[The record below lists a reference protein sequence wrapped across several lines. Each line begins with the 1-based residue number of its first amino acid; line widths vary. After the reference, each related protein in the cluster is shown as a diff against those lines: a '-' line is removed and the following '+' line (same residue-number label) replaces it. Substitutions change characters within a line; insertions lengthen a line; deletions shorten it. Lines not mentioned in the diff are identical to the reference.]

1 MPRPN
6 RPKKP
11 PIGENPIE
19 TNEFLFWQNSETP
32 KEINDD
38 SFLLSSSFLS
48 PSSPSK
54 KGKKREHPQSSTE
67 KENRIPT
74 KKTTKPMPITAS
86 IPSISFP
93 PLSPE
98 QHLQKALESLIQAY
112 KGLKEEEKKE
122 QVKQL
127 EDYIRSILV
136 GENPF
141 IKEKQKQEK
150 DFLKGLVEEVRA
162 LRKEV
167 APIKETYAESLKKDL
182 PSLSSLPSSLPPSAP
197 SPSSRSST
205 STRSKKKQLQERKLV
220 LITDEKD
227 QPLDTFSIQNKV
239 NQLFASKLQ
248 VEKPVL
254 ASIARTKG
262 KQNILLTTTEE
273 YNADF
278 LVKYKEIWHNCF
290 IFQREQKLEPWVQII
305 AHGIPT
311 LPFLGEG
318 GSKLLK
324 EEIETFNPIGI
335 QGLPRWIS
343 SSVKRHNPQTRFSSI
358 VFTIENEEKRQEI
371 LKQKEILIAGIAT
384 KVVKCLEVSPTTQCT
399 SCQKFGH
406 IGDRCSTRAYRFC
419 AAAHLSKD
427 HSCPTCIIIGKP
439 YKHTTPLYINC
450 KEKHFANSKDCKTL
464 KAAKLVYSTSVE
476 GSMEE

>member
-1 MPRPN
+1 MPKSSRH
-6 RPKKP
+6 KKKQP
-11 PIGENPIE
+11 PIEISDNESTFTFSAPSPFPGLFGTGE
-19 TNEFLFWQNSETP
+19 
-32 KEINDD
+32 
-38 SFLLSSSFLS
+38 
-48 PSSPSK
+48 
-54 KGKKREHPQSSTE
+54 KRGHPQSSTE
-67 KENRIPT
+67 KDNQKPA
-74 KKTTKPMPITAS
+74 KKTTKLMTFTAG

-93 PLSPE
+93 PLSPK

-112 KGLKEEEKKE
+112 KGLEEEEKEEEKE

-127 EDYIRSILV
+127 EDYTRSILA

-141 IKEKQKQEK
+141 IKGKEKAK
-150 DFLKGLVEEVRA
+150 DILQGLVEEVRA

-167 APIKETYAESLKKDL
+167 APTKETYAERLKKDL
-182 PSLSSLPSSLPPSAP
+182 PSSPSLPSSLSPPLPSTP

-227 QPLDTFSIQNKV
+227 QPLDTFSIRNKV

-262 KQNILLTTTEE
+262 KQNILLITTEE

-278 LVKYKEIWHNCF
+278 LVKYKDIWHNCF
-290 IFQREQKLEPWVQII
+290 TFQREQKLEPWVQII
-305 AHGIPT
+305 AHGVPT

-324 EEIETFNPIGI
+324 EEIETFNPIRI

-343 SSVKRHNPQTRFSSI
+343 SSVKRHDPQTRFGSI
-358 VFTIENEEKRQEI
+358 VFTLENEEKRQEI
-371 LKQKEILIAGIAT
+371 LKQKEISIAGTAT
-384 KVVKCLEVSPTTQCT
+384 KVVKYLEVSPTTQCT

-406 IGDRCSTRAYRFC
+406 IGDRCSTRACRFC

-427 HSCPTCIIIGKP
+427 HSCSTCIITGKP
-439 YKHTTPLYINC
+439 CKHTTPLCINC
-450 KEKHFANSKDCKTL
+450 KEKHFANSKDCGIL
-464 KAAKLVYSTSVE
+464 KAAKLVRE
-476 GSMEE
+476 EDSMEE